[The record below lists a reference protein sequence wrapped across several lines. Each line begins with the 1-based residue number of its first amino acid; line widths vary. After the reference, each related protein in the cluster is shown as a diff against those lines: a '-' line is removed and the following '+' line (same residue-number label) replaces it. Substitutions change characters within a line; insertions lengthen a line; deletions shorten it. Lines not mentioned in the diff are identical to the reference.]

1 MLVRICTPASTTTLH
16 LIYVWWNPVCLCV
29 SVCKTA
35 ARVCIPA
42 CNCLHYRSHIH
53 THLIIGQDHLIK
65 IHIQRKTEG
74 GKGRWKHVRCLPADV
89 WNKIHSQRC
98 SSVSAAGEIVF
109 LSLCRFACV
118 EQSSSLP
125 PSLPLALAPSL
136 SLSLSL
142 YFSISL
148 TLCIC
153 SPLCGHHHNACG
165 HTSLGKLFSGDD
177 PQPRT
182 NTHA

>member
-1 MLVRICTPASTTTLH
+1 MFDEIQ
-16 LIYVWWNPVCLCV
+16 YVCV
-29 SVCKTA
+29 YQCVKLQLECVYQHATA
-35 ARVCIPA
+35 CIIGVI
-42 CNCLHYRSHIH
+42 S

-65 IHIQRKTEG
+65 IHIQRETEG
-74 GKGRWKHVRCLPADV
+74 GKGRWKDVRCLPADV

-136 SLSLSL
+136 SLSPSL